1 MDVSRAGEYIYDIWI
16 KPPALTGGFIIIL
29 VGFMKNYKKYIPYWI
44 IIIILLILIFVFLT
58 KGKEIPLIIPQDK
71 NYTEEKVESKPEIKL
86 KLTSADKIIQK
97 EEIEQNQIK
106 YSLLVK
112 DNKYASTISENSTV
126 FQAMESLIKENK
138 NFTFKYT
145 ENSGMGNF
153 ITEINGDKGT
163 PGKYWIYYINEN
175 KPPVG
180 VSKYIL
186 EDGDII
192 RWSQEGI

>member
-1 MDVSRAGEYIYDIWI
+1 MFPEQENIFNLYFYI
-16 KPPALTGGFIIIL
+16 KPSSSGGFYYLIK
-29 VGFMKNYKKYIPYWI
+29 FMKKYKKYIPYWI

-58 KGKEIPLIIPQDK
+58 KGKEIPLIIHQDK
-71 NYTEEKVESKPEIKL
+71 NYTEEKVETKPEIKL
-86 KLTSADKIIQK
+86 KQSADKIIQK
-97 EEIEQNQIK
+97 EEIKQNQIK

-112 DNKYASTISENSTV
+112 DNKYESTISENSTV
-126 FQAMESLIKENK
+126 FQAMESLSKENK

-145 ENSGMGNF
+145 ENSSMGNF

-180 VSKYIL
+180 VSRYIL

-192 RWSQEGI
+192 KWSQEGI